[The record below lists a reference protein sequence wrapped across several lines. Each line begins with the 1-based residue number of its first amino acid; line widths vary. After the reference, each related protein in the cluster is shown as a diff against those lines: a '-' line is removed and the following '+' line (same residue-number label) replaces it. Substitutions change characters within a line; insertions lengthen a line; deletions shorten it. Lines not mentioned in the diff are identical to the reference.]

1 MIAKYLHVFRHFSP
15 MIQNI
20 CEKEKRK
27 KSNSLPAVMFHL
39 QMCFFLLPPVS
50 SKFCT
55 SVTSSVRLEAS
66 SCVFSPFCST
76 IATTK
81 GMDFSQN
88 TEGHRT
94 HELSR
99 AKMGIS
105 LEKEKN

>member
-1 MIAKYLHVFRHFSP
+1 M
-15 MIQNI
+15 
-20 CEKEKRK
+20 
-27 KSNSLPAVMFHL
+27 
-39 QMCFFLLPPVS
+39 FFLMPPVS
-50 SKFCT
+50 SKFCS

-76 IATTK
+76 ITTTK

-94 HELSR
+94 HELSG

-105 LEKEKN
+105 LEKKKKELTWSTLVAVLESIFLATKIFNDRRKS